1 MLPKLSSTYLQN
13 FGVILFKRLSSPPL
27 KQEVHE
33 KPRQV
38 SSNSKKCWEVSE
50 SLWIWLPQI
59 NLLSANRTKWSKT
72 LKQFVGSC
80 KRIFWIFLSILWDGA
95 SRVKNRN
102 EIEIEI
108 EILKIVTV
116 YIM

>member
-27 KQEVHE
+27 KQEVYE

-50 SLWIWLPQI
+50 SLWIWFQQI

-72 LKQFVGSC
+72 LKQFVGCC